1 MQNPVT
7 IYGPAF
13 SNYVRS
19 VMLCCEEA
27 DIAYQLESPAKN
39 STPHPFGKVPVLND
53 DGFIVFETAAICR
66 YLDQRSGSPI
76 LSPTDLRQ
84 LAWMDQWISAANCY
98 FDPMFIRSYLLEL
111 VMPKGENGQINEG
124 NVSAALPEV
133 DRYLQIANMALQ
145 TQPYFSGQQPGI
157 ADYLIMPMIDY
168 LYRSSR
174 IDAMLENVTRLAVYY
189 AEMKLRPSCEK
200 VLVAPQMPG

>member
-1 MQNPVT
+1 MQTPVT

-13 SNYVRS
+13 SSYVRS

-27 DIAYQLESPAKN
+27 NMPYQLEISAKN
-39 STPHPFGKVPVLND
+39 DSPHPFGKVPVLND
-53 DGFIVFETAAICR
+53 DGFVVFESAAICR
-66 YLDQRSGSPI
+66 YLDRRSGTTI
-76 LSPTDLRQ
+76 LSPGDVRQ
-84 LAWMDQWISAANCY
+84 LGWMDQWISVANCY
-98 FDPMFIRSYLLEL
+98 FNPVFMRSFVLEL
-111 VMPKGENGQINEG
+111 VFPKGENGQINEG

-133 DRYLQIANMALQ
+133 DRYLQIANTALQ

-174 IDAMLENVTRLAVYY
+174 IDAMLENVTRLAEYY

-200 VLVAPQMPG
+200 VLVTPQMPG